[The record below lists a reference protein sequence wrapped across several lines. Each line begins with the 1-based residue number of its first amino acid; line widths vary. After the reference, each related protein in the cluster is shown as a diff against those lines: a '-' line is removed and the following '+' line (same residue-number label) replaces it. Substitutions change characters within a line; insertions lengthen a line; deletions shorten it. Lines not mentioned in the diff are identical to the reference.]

1 MNMRNLAV
9 WGLIA
14 ALVVAMMI
22 AMQGSSVA
30 ANAEKVP
37 ISELRQMATDGQLAE
52 VTVTN
57 DRITA
62 EATGGA
68 TYYAEKLPTNIE
80 VSTWFADQ
88 GVTVNE
94 DAESGFSFGGLLL
107 NLLPLVLILGLFLFL
122 MRQMQGGGGGRG
134 AMSFGKSR
142 ARMLTEKHGKV
153 TFDDVAGVEH

>member
-62 EATGGA
+62 EAPPVA
-68 TYYAEKLPTNIE
+68 SAAIRSL
-80 VSTWFADQ
+80 
-88 GVTVNE
+88 VTVTS
-94 DAESGFSFGGLLL
+94 ASWPS
-107 NLLPLVLILGLFLFL
+107 
-122 MRQMQGGGGGRG
+122 
-134 AMSFGKSR
+134 
-142 ARMLTEKHGKV
+142 
-153 TFDDVAGVEH
+153 VAI